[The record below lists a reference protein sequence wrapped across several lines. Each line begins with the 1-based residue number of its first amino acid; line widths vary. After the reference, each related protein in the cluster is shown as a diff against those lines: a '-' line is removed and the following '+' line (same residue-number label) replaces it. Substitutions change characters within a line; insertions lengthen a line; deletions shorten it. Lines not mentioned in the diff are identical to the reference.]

1 VPARGIHR
9 SDDVSGGGAVPSAS
23 DRTPVASA
31 PRRVRGL
38 LGAPMDP
45 VQPPVLLSSGVPVLD
60 EEARPVPD
68 RAQIPAWIYVS
79 GLSGDGARTMAGCL
93 HAIASWL
100 SDGRATIDTL
110 PWASIRFS
118 HASDVRSALSEAVR
132 NERYAPATANKHLSA
147 LRGALKAAW
156 KLGAMSTD
164 DYMRAV
170 ALRPVTG
177 DRIPI
182 GRDIASSE
190 IAGLL
195 ATCRPDDP
203 AEEPKAVDVRD
214 AAVIAVAY
222 LSGARRSELA
232 RLDLA
237 DVELDPLSIKVEG
250 KGNRQRLIPLSASAG
265 PYLEA
270 WLAKRGSEPGPL
282 FCPID
287 RLDRIHRGR
296 GLSGEALRQRIRRRA
311 EAAGVVD
318 PPSPHDFRRTYAG
331 DLLDAGA
338 DLPAVQQ
345 LMGHASPA
353 TTSRYDRR
361 GDRARRASADRLQ
374 IPPPPRPQGTT
385 GTPPPQSAAPLA

>member
-1 VPARGIHR
+1 
-9 SDDVSGGGAVPSAS
+9 
-23 DRTPVASA
+23 
-31 PRRVRGL
+31 
-38 LGAPMDP
+38 MD
-45 VQPPVLLSSGVPVLD
+45 
-60 EEARPVPD
+60 EVPD
-68 RAQIPAWIYVS
+68 RAHNPAWIYVN

-100 SDGRATIDTL
+100 SGGRATIDTL
-110 PWASIRFS
+110 PWASIRYA
-118 HASDVRSALSEAVR
+118 HASDLRNALSDAVGK
-132 NERYAPATANKHLSA
+132 ERYAPATANKHLSA

-156 KLGAMSTD
+156 KLGTMSTD

-177 DRIPI
+177 DRLPA
-182 GRDIASSE
+182 GRDVTRSE
-190 IAGLL
+190 IAELL
-195 ATCRPDDP
+195 DTCWPKTADEPDADGKR
-203 AEEPKAVDVRD
+203 KAVDVRD

-232 RLDLA
+232 KLRFADL
-237 DVELDPLSIKVEG
+237 ELVPPSIKVEG
-250 KGNRQRLIPLSASAG
+250 KGGRQRLIPLSSSAS

-296 GLSGEALRQRIRRRA
+296 GLSGEALRQVLRRRA
-311 EAAGVVD
+311 VVAKLAR

-361 GDRARRASADRLQ
+361 GDRARRASAERLQ
-374 IPPPPRPQGTT
+374 IPA
-385 GTPPPQSAAPLA
+385 AAPAPPHPQAGQG